1 MSRPSQ
7 CGTSTSLGKARATVE
22 LTWGGGRTSA
32 LHSRR
37 ETIRKGFRACMKLC
51 TSRVLVLG
59 YFAIPTARR
68 GGRTSERLPFTRCW
82 VRRSQSDM
90 LKKSRNEG
98 SVFIPIYVSFPV
110 CCCPCRRLMSYAS
123 CDSCHSTCIYARQ

>member
-37 ETIRKGFRACMKLC
+37 ETIRKGFQACMKLC
-51 TSRVLVLG
+51 TSRVLALG
-59 YFAIPTARR
+59 YSAIPTARR

-82 VRRSQSDM
+82 
-90 LKKSRNEG
+90 KNRNEG
-98 SVFIPIYVSFPV
+98 I
-110 CCCPCRRLMSYAS
+110 CCRPCRRLMSYAF
-123 CDSCHSTCIYARQ
+123 CDSCFSTCNYAHQR